1 MWLEVR
7 LLVGGGGEGE
17 SESEEQRERRHDV
30 FLREGERELRSFW

>member
-7 LLVGGGGEGE
+7 LLVKRGGEGE